1 MGGWLFQGEGRKHPA
16 LQKNIQKRTQKAVEF
31 VDTQHFGG
39 PEGKKKKMEISVEN
53 NKNNLSD

>member
-1 MGGWLFQGEGRKHPA
+1 MGGWLFQGEGRKHLA

-39 PEGKKKKMEISVEN
+39 PEEKKN
-53 NKNNLSD
+53 GNKYRK